1 MGASRRRINK
11 TADRSRQFSANRF
24 HNARKTQTMSP
35 GSFGVL
41 IKDSL
46 TKKRIGIPKIVIPL
60 EHDVSEKKAALAVT
74 WYGHA
79 SVLIEIEDKRIL
91 ADPMWSERASPVSF
105 TGPKRLH
112 QPPVT
117 LEDIKNIDVIIISH
131 DHYDHLD
138 MPTILRLA
146 AQTTA
151 VFLLPIG
158 VGAHLRKWGV
168 AENRIVELD
177 WDQDYQLGDV
187 RLVCT
192 EAQHFSGRS
201 LKRDTTLW
209 SSWVIAGVHH
219 KVFFGGDTGYTK
231 AFQKLGKAYGPFDVS
246 LLPIGAYDR
255 NWAQIHLNPEEAVQA
270 HQDIMGGLFVPI
282 HWATFNLAFHPW
294 PEPIERLLL
303 AAHEHTIKVAVP
315 LPGERVIIGS
325 KSAQNTWWR
334 GSADSA

>member
-1 MGASRRRINK
+1 
-11 TADRSRQFSANRF
+11 
-24 HNARKTQTMSP
+24 MSP
-35 GSFGVL
+35 GSFGAL
-41 IKDSL
+41 LKDSF
-46 TKKRIGIPKIVIPL
+46 TKKRIGMPKIAIPV
-60 EHDVSEKKAALAVT
+60 ERSNSASKSALAIT

-79 SVLIEIEDKRIL
+79 SVLIDVEGKRIL

-112 QPPVT
+112 KPPVT
-117 LEDIKNIDVIIISH
+117 LEQMQNIDAIIISH

-138 MPTILRLA
+138 MPTILQLA
-146 AQTTA
+146 LQTSA

-158 VGAHLRKWGV
+158 VGAHLRKWGI
-168 AENRIVELD
+168 AEERIVELD
-177 WDQDYQLGDV
+177 WDQAYQLGDV
-187 RLVCT
+187 RVVCT

-231 AFQKLGKAYGPFDVS
+231 AFKKLGKTYGPFDVS
-246 LLPIGAYDR
+246 LLPVGAYDR

-270 HQDIMGGLFVPI
+270 HKDITGGLFVPI

-294 PEPIERLLL
+294 SEPIERLLR
-303 AAHEHTIKVAVP
+303 AADQANITVSIPRPGQTIMANEQTK
-315 LPGERVIIGS
+315 
-325 KSAQNTWWR
+325 QDTWWR
-334 GSADSA
+334 EASN